1 MSRLGDNLINIGI
14 SYSHALIKQDQMRE
28 AFERSVVKRCM
39 QEEKGWVI
47 KRIIIRFSKILQNH
61 FCKCRAVMKLRKLRI
76 FEVDLFLSIFLYVE
90 MDGHV

>member
-1 MSRLGDNLINIGI
+1 MNRLGDNLINIGI

-61 FCKCRAVMKLRKLRI
+61 FCKTNVVL
-76 FEVDLFLSIFLYVE
+76 
-90 MDGHV
+90 